1 MEIDALLVFGLLA
14 MIGVQIWRQDVQSK
28 QQTEAIRENTKVNSD
43 LHKSIMMQNDTF
55 QTIID
60 HIISNQ

>member
-14 MIGVQIWRQDVQSK
+14 MIGIQIWRQDVQSK